1 MSSFQSPHRAKRK
14 RKKQYDKV
22 PVKDRGIDSQILALH
37 EAMAEKCL
45 ADTSLLAPISERI
58 EMRYAAKQM
67 KYGAYL
73 TWLSIIELIDKPE
86 QFKEAL
92 LEKSVKM
99 RSLRRATVFTQ
110 ILSEEERVVII
121 NNHNEKGLNE
131 EP

>member
-1 MSSFQSPHRAKRK
+1 MYSFQHRRRLKTN
-14 RKKQYDKV
+14 KKEQYDKV
-22 PVKDRGIDSQILALH
+22 AVKDLGIDSQILALH
-37 EAMAEKCL
+37 HAMANKCL
-45 ADTSLLAPISERI
+45 TDTKIQRMIIERI

-67 KYGAYL
+67 KYGAYI
-73 TWLSIIELIDKPE
+73 TWLSIMELIDKPD

-110 ILSEEERVVII
+110 ILNEEERVAII
-121 NNHNEKGLNE
+121 NEHNEKGLKQ